1 MASLLA
7 LSPLFAA
14 LGAATAAGGAA
25 ASQTRD
31 VAPFHAVHVASGIHV
46 VLEVGPQKALELSG
60 DREALERVQTDVEH
74 GELRIRFAPFSNV
87 STHDPVVVRVVAPAV
102 RSVSASGGSRARGQL
117 ARGQAL
123 SVEVSG
129 GGEAELTGLD
139 APALRA
145 QGSGGATLTLSGR
158 AASLELQLSG
168 GSTVH
173 AQGLEAGDVELRA
186 SGGCQ
191 GELRAAGDVR
201 GSLSGGSQ
209 IHLLGKARARV
220 STSGGSSLRSGAD

>member
-1 MASLLA
+1 MPSVLA

-14 LGAATAAGGAA
+14 LGATAAAGG
-25 ASQTRD
+25 QTRE
-31 VAPFHAVHVASGIHV
+31 VAPFHAVHVASGIQV
-46 VLEVGPQKALELSG
+46 VLEVGPQKPLALSG
-60 DREALERVQTDVEH
+60 EAQALDRVQTDVED

-87 STHDPVVVRVVAPAV
+87 STHEPVVVRVVAPAV
-102 RSVSASGGSRARGQL
+102 RAVSASGGSRARGQL

-129 GGEAELTGLD
+129 GGEAELTALD

-145 QGSGGATLTLSGR
+145 HGSGGATLTFSGR
-158 AASLELQLSG
+158 AANLELHLSG
-168 GSTVH
+168 GSAVH
-173 AQGLEAGDVELRA
+173 AQGLEAGDVELHG

-191 GELRAAGDVR
+191 GELRAGGEVR

-209 IHLLGKARARV
+209 MRLLGKASARV
-220 STSGGSSLRSGAD
+220 STSGGSSLLAGAD